1 MDNFNKYIGKSICI
15 NRDEY
20 PVYFFNVQEYN
31 SRTKELVAEQ
41 ILQCFTP
48 ANFNSR
54 CCYVDSNYDTV
65 SLVCNTPDELF
76 ADLVKYLKEQIEHSS
91 GIHLS

>member
-1 MDNFNKYIGKSICI
+1 MVNFKKYIGKSICI
-15 NRDEY
+15 NRDAY

-31 SRTKELVAEQ
+31 SHTKELVAEQ
-41 ILQCFTP
+41 ILESFTP

-65 SLVCNTPDELF
+65 SLVCDTPDELF
-76 ADLVKYLKEQIEHSS
+76 ADLVKYLKEHIEYSS